1 MELHGQATLTIN
13 QTVKLFLDKDL
24 VGWVHSERTRRLVA
38 FALLII
44 FGGVVLIS
52 VSTYLEKRYT
62 GVLRVVIHSRPV
74 EK

>member
-1 MELHGQATLTIN
+1 MTLIVFVLVVGIT
-13 QTVKLFLDKDL
+13 TSL